1 MSRKR
6 IVILG
11 GGFGGVYTARFLE
24 RFLRP
29 DEAELALVNRENYFV
44 FQPLLPEVISGS
56 VGLLDTVSPIRRL
69 CPRTQ
74 LYVREVE
81 TIDLQ
86 AAKVT
91 LAPNLR
97 PRRIELPYDYLVIA
111 SGTVTAFGS
120 MPGLAEHALP
130 FRTLGDAVR
139 LRNRALQ
146 VLEEADN
153 ETDAGFRTRLL
164 TFVVS
169 GGGFSGVEVIAELND
184 FARRAAKSFQTIR
197 PEEIRCVLI
206 HSRDRI
212 LPEITPGLADY
223 AQKLLQKRGVELK
236 LNARLQSATAEHV
249 LLSTGESIPA
259 KTLVA
264 TVPAGLPALLQ
275 ELDCPKQGQRLAV
288 NTSLELQGEEGRVW
302 ALGDCARITMANGEI
317 APPTAQHA
325 TREARTVA
333 ENIRAAA
340 RGETKRE
347 FSFAGLGKL
356 GSLGHHSAVAEVFGM
371 HVSGLPAWLLW
382 RTIYLMK
389 LPGLDRKL
397 RVAIDWTSAL
407 LFPTDLVQLRTQP
420 SDNITSVHYEA
431 GDVIFEQG
439 DVGDCMFVVR
449 SGEIEVVRDGTR
461 IAVLGEG
468 EYFGEAALLSNEP
481 RSAAVRALQ
490 PSNLLSISKADF
502 KKLLGTFPELSSEI
516 SRVIESRRA

>member
-11 GGFGGVYTARFLE
+11 GGFGGVYTAQQLE
-24 RFLRP
+24 RLLRP
-29 DEAELALVNRENYFV
+29 EEAEIVLVNRENYLV
-44 FQPLLPEVISGS
+44 FQPLLPEVVSGG

-69 CPRTQ
+69 CGRTR

-81 TIDLQ
+81 AIDLK
-86 AAKVT
+86 AGKVV

-97 PRRIELPYDYLVIA
+97 PRRIDIPYDYLVIA
-111 SGTVTAFGS
+111 SGTITAFGS
-120 MPGLAEHALP
+120 MPGLTEHALP

-153 ETDAGFRTRLL
+153 ETDAGFRRRLL
-164 TFVVS
+164 TFVVA
-169 GGGFSGVEVIAELND
+169 GGGFSGVEVVAELND
-184 FARRAAKSFQTIR
+184 FVRRAARSFQTIR
-197 PEEIRCVLI
+197 PGEIRCILL

-212 LPEITPGLADY
+212 LPEITPRLADY
-223 AQKLLQKRGVELK
+223 AQALLQKRKVELK
-236 LNARLQSATAEHV
+236 LNARLQSATADQV
-249 LLSTGESIPA
+249 LLASGESIPA
-259 KTLVA
+259 RTLVA
-264 TVPAGLPALLQ
+264 TVPAGLPPLLQ
-275 ELDCPKQGQRLAV
+275 ELSCPKEGQRLAV
-288 NTSLELQGEEGRVW
+288 NARLELQEYEDRVW
-302 ALGDCARITMANGEI
+302 ALGDCARITMSNGEI

-333 ENIRAAA
+333 ENIRATI
-340 RGETKRE
+340 RGEAKRE

-371 HVSGLPAWLLW
+371 RISGLLAWLLW

-397 RVAIDWTSAL
+397 RVAIDWTAAL

-449 SGEIEVVRDGTR
+449 SGQVEVVRDGQR
-461 IAVLGEG
+461 IALLGEG
-468 EYFGEAALLSNEP
+468 EFFGEAALLSGDP
-481 RSAAVRALQ
+481 RSAAVRAVQ
-490 PSNLLSISKADF
+490 ASNLLSISKADF

-516 SRVIESRRA
+516 GRVMEARQ